1 MQTHARIPS
10 LLPAS
15 CSSCFR
21 TIAASSRQRYN
32 FHGNEFVLAADVVVV
47 LAGDKA
53 AEGDLAD
60 FDAGDAADETDETLE
75 GDDDAGSS

>member
-1 MQTHARIPS
+1 M
-10 LLPAS
+10 
-15 CSSCFR
+15 SSALDSS
-21 TIAASSRQRYN
+21 IAASSRQRYN

-53 AEGDLAD
+53 AEGNLAD

-75 GDDDAGSS
+75 VEDDAGDFSVGWCLS